1 MLKDAVYEKM
11 TELCDDK
18 ENIIYEDYTENKTIS
33 LEWYQVIVKTS
44 NNNFRIYLGTLHS
57 TKNISVN
64 YMSINEN
71 MLDVI
76 IKNREYS

>member
-1 MLKDAVYEKM
+1 MLKEAVYEKM

-18 ENIIYEDYTENKTIS
+18 EDIIYEDYNENKTIN

-44 NNNFRIYLGTLHS
+44 NKNFRIYLGTLHS

-71 MLDVI
+71 MLDAI
-76 IKNREYS
+76 IKNRG